1 MDTTIPIKMFKDTF
15 HQSVGNLVPGPQEAY
30 SLALYKKTYGSSSL
44 GRARFLRQHGL

>member
-30 SLALYKKTYGSSSL
+30 SLALYKKTYGSSS
-44 GRARFLRQHGL
+44 